1 MPKSKV
7 KMGRNEAIDYRS
19 PKDLALRFPALQNNR
34 DTMKLLVS
42 YPEFQ
47 EDVKEARK
55 YLEIPPIG
63 IDQKD
68 DQVNQKWHDDF
79 IKRTDKLTASEAFK
93 MQERAIREKLKN
105 KEIDI
110 RMANKQ
116 SRLLYSKLPVN
127 YFTQTCKYLVEKF
140 NLPGNFDYYI
150 HQYILFNIVGAPPRN
165 FVIGPF
171 ELTTPLSEVR
181 QVTVTIYA
189 KLTDDEL
196 KWLKEEINRFGKK
209 LPKFNKLKDIDKK
222 LNFEQW
228 LANPEQYDPVTNTKY
243 KMSRSEIA
251 ENIFGDGDPKKAYE
265 SLRELKEIR
274 RKRFGKN

>member
-7 KMGRNEAIDYRS
+7 KIEKKAIDYRS
-19 PKDLALRFPALQNNR
+19 RKDLALRFPALQNNR

-47 EDVKEARK
+47 EDIKEARK
-55 YLEIPPIG
+55 YLEIPPMG

-68 DQVNQKWHDDF
+68 DQANQKWHDDF
-79 IKRTDKLTASEAFK
+79 ITRTDKMTASEAFK
-93 MQERAIREKLKN
+93 TQERAIREKLQN

-150 HQYILFNIVGAPPRN
+150 HQYILFNIVGAPPSN

-181 QVTVTIYA
+181 QVTVTVFA
-189 KLTDDEL
+189 KLTDEEL
-196 KWLKEEINRFGKK
+196 KQLKKEVNRFGKN
-209 LPKFNKLKDIDKK
+209 LPKFKKLKDIDKK
-222 LNFEQW
+222 LDFEQW
-228 LANPEQYDPVTNTKY
+228 LANREQYDPSTDTRHIV
-243 KMSRSEIA
+243 SRTEIA
-251 ENIFGDGDPKKAYE
+251 EDIFGHSNPKKAYE
-265 SLRELKEIR
+265 ALRELREIR
-274 RKRFGKN
+274 SKRFGKN